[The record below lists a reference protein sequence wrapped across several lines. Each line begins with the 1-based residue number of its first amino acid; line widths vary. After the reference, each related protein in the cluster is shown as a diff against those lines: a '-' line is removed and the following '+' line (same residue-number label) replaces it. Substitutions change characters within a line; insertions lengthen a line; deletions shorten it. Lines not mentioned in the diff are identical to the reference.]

1 MGEEEEEEEGKKPH
15 QDKIGSFSAHKGLA
29 SAKKLRLRVKTSI
42 IQHKDA
48 LYGPL

>member
-1 MGEEEEEEEGKKPH
+1 MVEKEAGGKKKPH
-15 QDKIGSFSAHKGLA
+15 QDKIDSFLAHKKLA

-42 IQHKDA
+42 IQHKDG